1 MKKLLLFCAV
11 IFCMVSVVMQAQSVA
26 ISPRVTPAGVEFAY
40 TTTMLDSTGTHY
52 SGYMDMQ
59 GYQPQVTGYNFPTYV
74 VIGTGIK
81 DTVNVFIQG
90 RMIVQPKSGT
100 GGPYGPGTSWPM
112 QFTNWTVVDSAYA
125 AGFNKNDS
133 LAYFKVANSN
143 AIKYDQL
150 RVQVVG
156 LAANR
161 SNVTITV
168 LAEAVKQYGIFKVQ

>member
-1 MKKLLLFCAV
+1 MKKLILVSLIMLCAAV
-11 IFCMVSVVMQAQSVA
+11 FIQAQNVA
-26 ISPRVTPAGVEFAY
+26 ITPRVTPAGVEFPY
-40 TTTMLDSTGTHY
+40 TTTMSDSTGTHY
-52 SGYMDMQ
+52 SGYMDML

-74 VIGTGIK
+74 VIGTGTK

-100 GGPYGPGTSWPM
+100 GGPYGSGTSWPM

-156 LAANR
+156 LTANR
-161 SNVTITV
+161 ANVTITV
-168 LAEAVKQYGIFKVQ
+168 LVEAVKQYGIFKVQ

>member
-1 MKKLLLFCAV
+1 MKKLILVSLIMLCAAV
-11 IFCMVSVVMQAQSVA
+11 FIQAQNVA
-26 ISPRVTPAGVEFAY
+26 ITPRVTPAGVEFAY
-40 TTTMLDSTGTHY
+40 TTTMSDSTGTHY
-52 SGYMDMQ
+52 SGYMDMP

-74 VIGTGIK
+74 VVGTGTK

-100 GGPYGPGTSWPM
+100 GGPYGVGTSWPM

-133 LAYFKVANSN
+133 LAYFKVANAN

-161 SNVTITV
+161 ANVTITV
-168 LAEAVKQYGIFKVQ
+168 LVEAVKQFGIFKVQ